1 MNQRLHGAVCLK
13 VFRVLRGEAASD
25 LLRIHL
31 QRSLINNTSLEQL
44 NWGMRMS
51 QASLDRN

>member
-1 MNQRLHGAVCLK
+1 MNQRLHGAVRLK
-13 VFRVLRGEAASD
+13 VFRVLRREADSD
-25 LLRIHL
+25 LLRNHL
-31 QRSLINNTSLEQL
+31 QRSLINTSLEQL